1 MSKEVNP
8 LREFLTGKLPKLL
21 PILVVLVGGLLL
33 RAYHLG
39 NYSFDFDQVQIAEN
53 SQRILA
59 GQPTLIGPRTG
70 PAAMF
75 TGPLIYYTTAFF
87 MLVTEPPL
95 AVAGNALFL
104 AVVTGGLIYF
114 LTRRYL
120 DEPTALIMTSLWAF
134 SPFII
139 KLDRTPWNPNL
150 MLMAAALIFL
160 PMLKKDRLKLV
171 DGGLIGLGVFLGYQ
185 AHFAGLLLPPL
196 AIFSLLI
203 RREFSWKPYALVAAG
218 FVTSIV
224 PTILFD
230 LQHNWLNL
238 TGLLGLITNKDN
250 TASYQLLPKRDS
262 R

>member
-87 MLVTEPPL
+87 LLVVEPPL

-120 DEPTALIMTSLWAF
+120 DEPTA
-134 SPFII
+134 
-139 KLDRTPWNPNL
+139 
-150 MLMAAALIFL
+150 
-160 PMLKKDRLKLV
+160 
-171 DGGLIGLGVFLGYQ
+171 
-185 AHFAGLLLPPL
+185 
-196 AIFSLLI
+196 
-203 RREFSWKPYALVAAG
+203 
-218 FVTSIV
+218 
-224 PTILFD
+224 
-230 LQHNWLNL
+230 
-238 TGLLGLITNKDN
+238 
-250 TASYQLLPKRDS
+250 ASA
-262 R
+262 